1 MAEEMGLPYEI
12 KPETLGRLS
21 DEFAAINP
29 ARALPAVDDGET
41 AMSESVAILQYLA
54 ERYGPTPLAPR
65 FGERGH
71 TAYLQFLIFGEAS
84 LAAYLNPLV
93 ATQFRAPEDQKSN
106 FTATVARD
114 MFKRRLALVDRQLE
128 RGPHLAGDAFTA
140 ADISVVYA
148 LGLGAMLGLASDY
161 SGRIGDY
168 WARMKERPAYQAA
181 AAK

>member
-1 MAEEMGLPYEI
+1 MAEEMGLPYEV

-29 ARALPAVDDGET
+29 ARALPAVDDGGM

-65 FGERGH
+65 FGEPGH
-71 TAYLQFLIFGEAS
+71 TAYLEFLIFGEAS
-84 LAAYLNPLV
+84 LV
-93 ATQFRAPEDQKSN
+93 ATQFMAPEEQKSN
-106 FTATVARD
+106 YTATVARD
-114 MFKRRLALVDRQLE
+114 MFRRRLALVDRQL
-128 RGPHLAGDAFTA
+128 GADPHLAGEAFTA

-161 SGRIGDY
+161 SERIGDY
-168 WARMKERPAYQAA
+168 WARMKERPAFKAA